1 VGRAIP
7 VRRVRFPSTSAN
19 PDMAWPARSHRATR
33 VGSRL
38 RRMVKKL
45 LLLLALGGLL
55 AIAAKK
61 LRTA

>member
-1 VGRAIP
+1 
-7 VRRVRFPSTSAN
+7 
-19 PDMAWPARSHRATR
+19 
-33 VGSRL
+33 
-38 RRMVKKL
+38 MVKKL